1 MRKSKI
7 ETALFYLL
15 VLIIILFCVFPFYY
29 MIVTSFKSGQG
40 LYRVDYIPFLGK
52 EGGWTFANYTSG
64 LEGPFVRSFFNS
76 IIISTITV
84 TFSLF
89 LSVTAAYA
97 LGRIKFKGRGK
108 ILLAI
113 LAVSMFPQVAV
124 LTGMF
129 ELVRAL
135 GLYGKLGSMILAY
148 TMFSLPF
155 TVWILTTFIRD
166 FPMELEE
173 AAIMDGASPPRI
185 IWSIFLPIMWPAM
198 VTTGL
203 LAFIAAWNEFLFALT
218 FTATNPESKTVTVAI
233 AQFSSSSA
241 TDFSLPWGSIMA
253 ASVIVTLPLILLVL
267 IFQRKIVAGL
277 TGGAVKG

>member
-7 ETALFYLL
+7 ETVLFYLL
-15 VLIIILFCVFPFYY
+15 VFVIIVFCVFPFYY

-40 LYRVDYIPFLGK
+40 LYRVDYIPFVGK
-52 EGGWTFANYTSG
+52 DGGWTFANYTSG

-76 IIISTITV
+76 IVISTITV

-135 GLYGKLGSMILAY
+135 GLYGKLGSMVLAY

-173 AAIMDGASPPRI
+173 AAIMDGASPPQI

>member
-7 ETALFYLL
+7 ETVLFYLL

-40 LYRVDYIPFLGK
+40 LYRVDYIPFWGK
-52 EGGWTFANYTSG
+52 DGGWTFDNYTHG
-64 LEGPFVRSFFNS
+64 LEGPFVRSFLNS
-76 IIISTITV
+76 IIISTVTV
-84 TFSLF
+84 TFCLF

-135 GLYGKLGSMILAY
+135 GLYGKLGSMMLAY

-218 FTATNPESKTVTVAI
+218 FTATNSSSKTVTVAI

>member
-7 ETALFYLL
+7 ETVLFYLL
-15 VLIIILFCVFPFYY
+15 VFVIIVFCVFPFYY

-40 LYRVDYIPFLGK
+40 LYRVDYIPFVGK
-52 EGGWTFANYTSG
+52 DGGWTFANYTSG

-76 IIISTITV
+76 IVISTITV

-135 GLYGKLGSMILAY
+135 GLYGKLGSMVLAY